1 MKKQIFTLIIAIAA
15 IITTSNASAAEKRT
29 AASKEGYTVSSVI
42 DGRTSTTAFDKNGNW
57 VYTVQQYNPASLD
70 KRIMDKAT
78 DGYHNYGITSMQ
90 KIEQPGK
97 DAVYIVRLE
106 NARSLKTV
114 RISNDDVELV
124 QDYIKFQ

>member
-1 MKKQIFTLIIAIAA
+1 MKKQILTLILAIAA
-15 IITTSNASAAEKRT
+15 IITTSTVSAAANKTT
-29 AASKEGYTVSSVI
+29 AAKEGYTVNSVI

-57 VYTVQQYNPASLD
+57 VYTVQQYSPASLD

-90 KIEQPGK
+90 KIEQPGT

-106 NARSLKTV
+106 NAKSLKTV

-124 QDYIKFQ
+124 QDYIKL

>member
-1 MKKQIFTLIIAIAA
+1 MKKQIFTLVIAIAA
-15 IITTSNASAAEKRT
+15 IFTTTTVSAAENKTIT
-29 AASKEGYTVSSVI
+29 AKEGYTVSSVI
-42 DGRTSTTAFDKNGNW
+42 DGRTSTIAFDKKGNW

-90 KIEQPGK
+90 KIEQPGI

-106 NARSLKTV
+106 NAKSLKTV
-114 RISNDDVELV
+114 RISNDEVELV
-124 QDYIKFQ
+124 QDYIKYQ